1 MKKVQAM
8 LNFDICSV
16 LQGNFIAAYWKFKLC
31 HRNHVIYLH
40 GIEIFKSVNKSL
52 TNNES
57 VSELSAYDMQMK
69 KT

>member
-1 MKKVQAM
+1 M
-8 LNFDICSV
+8 LNLDICSV
-16 LQGNFIAAYWKFKLC
+16 LQGYFIVAYWKFKLC
-31 HRNHVIYLH
+31 LRNHVIYLH

-57 VSELSAYDMQMK
+57 GSELGAYDMQMK